1 MATEVKRVWK
11 VDGWEFDTR
20 AEVKE
25 YLEGGGKHKALIDE
39 YLDTLPEEVVQA
51 RGNVTRIKRT
61 LAPFLR
67 WYDQQD

>member
-1 MATEVKRVWK
+1 MAEIKRVWK
-11 VDGWEFDTR
+11 VGDEEFDTK
-20 AEVKE
+20 AEVQA
-25 YLEGGGKHKALIDE
+25 YLEGGAEFKEVIDA
-39 YLDTLPEEVVQA
+39 YLNTLPDEVLQA

>member
-11 VDGWEFDTR
+11 VDGWEFDTK
-20 AEVKE
+20 AEVQA
-25 YLEGGGKHKALIDE
+25 YLEGGAEFKEVIDA
-39 YLDTLPEEVVQA
+39 YLATLPDEVLQA
-51 RGNVTRIKRT
+51 RGNVTRIRRT

>member
-1 MATEVKRVWK
+1 MATEIKRVWK
-11 VDGWEFDTR
+11 VGDQEFATR

-25 YLEGGGKHKALIDE
+25 YLEGGAEYKETIDD
-39 YLDTLPEEVVQA
+39 YLATLPDEVLQA
-51 RGNVTRIKRT
+51 RGNVTRIRRT